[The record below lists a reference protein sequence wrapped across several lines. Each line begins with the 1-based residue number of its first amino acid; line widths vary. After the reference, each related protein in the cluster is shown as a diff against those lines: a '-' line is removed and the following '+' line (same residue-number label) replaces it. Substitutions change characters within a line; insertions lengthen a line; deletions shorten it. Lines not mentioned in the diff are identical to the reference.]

1 MRLAWRSKSSS
12 GFFSVLEPRH
22 ARAFSTAASVPGI
35 EIAASARFELDDI
48 RAAILRAV
56 DHDSVSA
63 AAVIALYL
71 LPSASPRRCEKVTLK
86 QLLRSDRSEPQI
98 DLANDRAWA
107 VESGGLLQVFSYSSG
122 FARIARV
129 ERE

>member
-1 MRLAWRSKSSS
+1 MCALPGGLRVPRVSSPFSSPGTPGLFPPLPRS
-12 GFFSVLEPRH
+12 
-22 ARAFSTAASVPGI
+22 I

-71 LPSASPRRCEKVTLK
+71 LPSASPRRCEKVTLN
-86 QLLRSDRSEPQI
+86 QFACAPLSEPQF
-98 DLANDRAWA
+98 DLANN
-107 VESGGLLQVFSYSSG
+107 
-122 FARIARV
+122 
-129 ERE
+129 